1 MMEGGSET
9 PPKHKWKSLEGQT
22 VESSS
27 TFPPFKGIVLED
39 NNRQVRAVPLLLS
52 DEATQLTGVDRK
64 VQSLAEQLNWT
75 NTALRGMAT
84 HTFVTNDYARRGQ
97 IRDLQVST
105 NTVVQSVNEIQD
117 KVTDVKEKMDTA
129 LIEISSKSRESKRN
143 HEELMEGLGEA
154 FSNMGKSL
162 LEIKQKDNIPDKPI
176 PDPYILPNHP
186 ISILSP
192 VYKPSETKMDKK
204 FPHHFPPEKDTPESS
219 KENLSLVSIQ
229 NLLMRISLT
238 M

>member
-1 MMEGGSET
+1 
-9 PPKHKWKSLEGQT
+9 
-22 VESSS
+22 
-27 TFPPFKGIVLED
+27 
-39 NNRQVRAVPLLLS
+39 
-52 DEATQLTGVDRK
+52 
-64 VQSLAEQLNWT
+64 
-75 NTALRGMAT
+75 
-84 HTFVTNDYARRGQ
+84 
-97 IRDLQVST
+97 
-105 NTVVQSVNEIQD
+105 
-117 KVTDVKEKMDTA
+117 MDTA

-162 LEIKQKDNIPDKPI
+162 LEIKQKDSVPDKPI

-192 VYKPSETKMDKK
+192 VYKPSETKIEKK

-219 KENLSLVSIQ
+219 SKENLSLVSIQ
-229 NLLMRISLT
+229 NLLMKISLT